1 MLHCRQ
7 ALGSQTGGLNLRP
20 RCGRVGVEA
29 VILQGMF
36 LKHSLGAQH
45 HVGEFFF
52 FLMGKL
58 VKALAVFPEPAK
70 FKEDKGWGIESP
82 SPIRHLVVLPGQWN
96 IVE

>member
-1 MLHCRQ
+1 MRQ
-7 ALGSQTGGLNLRP
+7 GGSRGCDFARHVFKAFFGSPAP
-20 RCGRVGVEA
+20 RGR
-29 VILQGMF
+29 I
-36 LKHSLGAQH
+36 
-45 HVGEFFF
+45 FF

-70 FKEDKGWGIESP
+70 FKEEKGWGIESP